1 MSEEQQYW
9 QRLINELQ
17 GWKVTLEMIADKELS
32 VSDRQVS
39 NWKAGQRPTGITAVK
54 LYLFHA
60 KHRLNS
66 SGKSLFMAN
75 RRRSA

>member
-1 MSEEQQYW
+1 MSEERQYW

-17 GWKVTLEMIADKELS
+17 GWKVTLEMIAEELS

-39 NWKAGQRPTGITAVK
+39 NWKSGQRPTGITAVK

-60 KHRLNS
+60 KHRRVIQGSVLH
-66 SGKSLFMAN
+66 GELEK
-75 RRRSA
+75 

>member
-17 GWKVTLEMIADKELS
+17 GWKVTLEMIAEELG

-54 LYLFHA
+54 LYLFHM
-60 KHRLNS
+60 KHRRVIQGSPLHS
-66 SGKSLFMAN
+66 ESEE
-75 RRRSA
+75 